1 MLARSPTTVLL
12 APGHGGAHGARREL
26 RGALSWEPWGQVDQH
41 EQVSASHGDRL
52 ANGLGQG
59 AVSLQGHSP
68 GRLERMRSGLHRRL
82 PKRSRAALDTASHSS
97 RLQRLLMA
105 SFFGCRIKGGG
116 GARGRDGGAGPGQ
129 G

>member
-82 PKRSRAALDTASHSS
+82 PKLSRAALDTASHSS

-105 SFFGCRIKGGG
+105 SIFGNKIQM
-116 GARGRDGGAGPGQ
+116 AQ
-129 G
+129 

>member
-41 EQVSASHGDRL
+41 KQVSASHGDRL

-68 GRLERMRSGLHRRL
+68 GRLERMRSGLRRRL
-82 PKRSRAALDTASHSS
+82 PKRRAALDTASHSS

-116 GARGRDGGAGPGQ
+116 GARSRDGGAGPGQ